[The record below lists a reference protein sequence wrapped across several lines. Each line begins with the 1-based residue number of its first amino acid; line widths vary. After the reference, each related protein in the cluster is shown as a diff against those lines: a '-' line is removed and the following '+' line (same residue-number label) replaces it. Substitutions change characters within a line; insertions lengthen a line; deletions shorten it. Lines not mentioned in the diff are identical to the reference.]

1 MKVFTITVFLIIQ
14 IFLLPGMLITASKT
28 SDWKITEISRVGT
41 GGDAYSLFVE
51 DDYCYVTCGYSGFKV
66 FNVTDPY
73 NPIRVAN
80 IPQSND
86 GYAHQFI
93 LRDKIAYIGNG
104 LDGIWIINC
113 TDPES
118 PSVIINYRHD
128 YSWDIQIK
136 DGILLSGNGHI
147 DIQESITITNIS
159 DLFNPVHL
167 NTILTDDDITD
178 LEIVDNKLFAAG
190 SHEGLLVY
198 DIENTTDLI
207 PLGNYSDQ
215 TNPDLYLV
223 NLEIV
228 EDIIYAGYYEYGLKI
243 LNASD
248 ISNITQVAEFQN
260 SSGNYYS
267 LKEFNDY
274 LYISDISNGFK
285 ILDISIRTDPVEVVN
300 HYYDNCGTND
310 IFRRENTLF
319 VADRAL
325 GLVIFNIGDLK
336 TSEVSSGLETSEVSS
351 GLEFWLVIF
360 LFSLIWIRRKY

>member
-1 MKVFTITVFLIIQ
+1 MKILIFTVLLVIQ
-14 IFLLPGMLITASKT
+14 VCFLPGMLITGSET
-28 SDWKITEISRVGT
+28 SDWKIMEISRVAT
-41 GGDAYSLFVE
+41 GGDAYSLLVE
-51 DDYCYVTCGYSGFKV
+51 DDYCYITCGYSGFKI
-66 FNVTDPY
+66 FNVTDTS

-80 IPQSND
+80 LPQSND

-93 LRDKIAYIGNG
+93 LKDKIAYIGNG

-113 TDPES
+113 TDPEN
-118 PSVIINYRHD
+118 PSVITNYRHD

-136 DGILLSGNGHI
+136 DDILFSGNGHI

-159 DLFNPVHL
+159 DLYNPVHL
-167 NTILTDDDITD
+167 DTVLTDDDITD
-178 LEIVDNKLFAAG
+178 LEIVDNKLFVAG

-198 DIENTTDLI
+198 DISNVTNLI
-207 PLGNYSDQ
+207 PLGNFTDQ

-223 NLEIV
+223 SLEIV
-228 EDIIYAGYYEYGLKI
+228 EDTIYAGYYEYGLKI

-260 SSGNYYS
+260 STGNYYS

-285 ILDISIRTDPVEVVN
+285 ILDIDIRTDPVEVVD
-300 HYYDNCGTND
+300 HYYDNCGSND

-319 VADRAL
+319 VADREI
-325 GLVIFNIGDLK
+325 GLVIFNIGDLIN
-336 TSEVSSGLETSEVSS
+336 GEVSS
-351 GLEFWLVIF
+351 GLEFWLVIYI
-360 LFSLIWIRRKY
+360 FSLIWIRRKY